1 MKSKRRSS
9 IKLLLFGLFGS
20 LLPNPK
26 KSLENPTNTSIQPPK
41 NLRIAY
47 VLFDGI
53 TLLDFVGIYDPI
65 SRIKA
70 KGFIEDLSWD
80 LCAMTPSI
88 KDGFGLQVSIDK
100 IKPDLSDYDMIIIP
114 GGFGTRSLQF
124 DSEFVE
130 WIQTARDTKYKVSI
144 CTGSL
149 LLGAAGF
156 LENKIATTNFKE
168 YKTLEKYCRMVSKD
182 RIVDDHNTIT
192 AGAVASSL
200 DIGLY
205 ICEKLVGKEN
215 TEIIRTSMDYIPSD
229 FQVNSK

>member
-1 MKSKRRSS
+1 MKNNRRSS
-9 IKLLLFGLFGS
+9 IKLLLLGLLGGVF
-20 LLPNPK
+20 PTPK
-26 KSLENPTNTSIQPPK
+26 KRPANRMNTAIQPPK
-41 NLRIAY
+41 KLRIAY
-47 VLFDGI
+47 ILFDGI

-70 KGFIEDLSWD
+70 KGFIEDFSWD

-114 GGFGTRSLQF
+114 GGFGTRPLQF
-124 DSEFVE
+124 DSGFVE
-130 WIQTARDTKYKVSI
+130 WIQTAKEIKYKVSI

-156 LENKIATTNFKE
+156 LKNKVATTNFKE
-168 YKTLEKYCRMVSKD
+168 YKTLEKYCSSVSKD

-215 TEIIRTSMDYIPSD
+215 TEIIRASMDYIPSD
-229 FQVNSK
+229 FQVISK